1 MRKFWIFFLLM
12 LLFAASAL
20 AEDAL
25 FPAMDGDGRWGY
37 INVQGEWA
45 IEAQFDLASEFRG
58 DYAMAA
64 VMPED
69 EAADIWESPCFGII
83 DRSGAWVLLPEYFID
98 MGYDGYY
105 YGGRD
110 TGIYVV
116 WQDEADDDEEDW
128 PLEGFF
134 DIPSGCFSGLRWAIV
149 GHWCTDSRL
158 IPVYDPETYL
168 YGYADRST
176 GEVVIPCQFG
186 VEADPA
192 QFYEGVA
199 VVCYENEEDSNPA
212 DWPFLINERGEVIAL
227 PEGIHADSRYHAS
240 EGLIGVV
247 SEDGLHGYADLQGN
261 VVIAPQFR
269 YVEEFHNGMALV
281 TLEDGTKAYIDRAG
295 NFLWDIDPEGPNY
308 MENGL
313 AWVYVGPDRPLYE
326 NEWQLI
332 DRAGSVVSD
341 MYQLADFASREFD
354 EGLQPVY
361 RLDGGAL
368 YLDETGA
375 VALPGPYLSAEP
387 FRDGLARVRI
397 GDQEGYID
405 REGNEVFFWNRR

>member
-1 MRKFWIFFLLM
+1 MFFLLM

-45 IEAQFDLASEFRG
+45 IEARFDLASEFRG

-64 VMPED
+64 VVPED

-83 DRSGAWVLLPEYFID
+83 DRSGAWVLPPEYFID

-110 TGIYVV
+110 TGIWVV
-116 WQDEADDDEEDW
+116 WQDEADDDDEDW

-247 SEDGLHGYADLQGN
+247 GNDGLSGYADLQGN
-261 VVIAPQFR
+261 LMIAPQFS
-269 YVEEFHNGMALV
+269 YAGEFENGVAEVDLA
-281 TLEDGTKAYIDRAG
+281 DGSSVYIDRTGAVIEVVSP
-295 NFLWDIDPEGPNY
+295 DAPTY
-308 MENGL
+308 MDNGL
-313 AWVYVGPDRPLYE
+313 AWVDVDLNHPKFSSAY
-326 NEWQLI
+326 QLI
-332 DRAGSVVSD
+332 DRAGNVVSEPYLLTD
-341 MYQLADFASREFD
+341 YISWAFD

-361 RLDGGAL
+361 PLDEDGCV
-368 YLDETGA
+368 YLDNTGA
-375 VALPGPYLSAEP
+375 VALPGPYLYAEP
-387 FRDGLARVRI
+387 FRDGLALVRI
-397 GDQEGYID
+397 GDREGYID
-405 REGNEVFFWNRR
+405 REGREVFFWNWQ